1 MKLRTS
7 LAIRTL
13 PMKLLVCIK
22 QVMESTSGIKINNSG
37 RWITYSDDIRFAVN
51 TYDMYAIE
59 EAIRIKETLKD
70 VRVDVITVG
79 PARAEDVLRRALGM
93 GADEAIH
100 ILDEKEGYRPP
111 ALTALWI
118 ARTAK
123 KKDYDLI
130 LAGIMSEDE
139 MNGQTGPMIAKILD
153 LPCTGPAIEAQIRPV
168 ENSIMVEREIEG
180 GGRDIFNVSLPC
192 LLTIQS
198 GINQPRYPALS
209 KVLRA
214 KKKEIEFIAADSLE
228 TLCGQPR
235 LHTLELPL
243 LKPQGLVLE
252 GNARQ
257 KASDLV
263 DILAAK
269 SYL

>member
-1 MKLRTS
+1 
-7 LAIRTL
+7 
-13 PMKLLVCIK
+13 MKLLVCIK

-100 ILDEKEGYRPP
+100 ILDEKEGYRPCLDCSMDRP
-111 ALTALWI
+111 DG
-118 ARTAK
+118 K
-123 KKDYDLI
+123 EKDYDLI

-214 KKKEIEFIAADSLE
+214 KKKKLNS
-228 TLCGQPR
+228 
-235 LHTLELPL
+235 
-243 LKPQGLVLE
+243 
-252 GNARQ
+252 
-257 KASDLV
+257 
-263 DILAAK
+263 
-269 SYL
+269 